1 MSLVTTKEVAKALK
15 VDKLGFLGTFIGW
28 SVLKGLRL
36 SKCNVIYDRNK
47 HLEGLEFLNALL
59 EDFEIKFEI
68 PEDDLRRIPKDGA
81 FITISNHPLGGIDGI
96 LLLRLLAE
104 RRADYKIIA
113 NFLLHRIAPLKSYV
127 MPVNPFEDRKDL
139 RSSVA
144 GIKSALQHLN
154 EGNPLGI
161 FPAGEVS
168 TYREGKNIVD
178 KPWESGAIK
187 IIQKAKVPV
196 IPIYFHA
203 KNSDLFYALAK
214 LHPSLRTAKLPSELL
229 SQKGRVIKVRIG
241 KPIQVSEQEKY
252 NDLCEFGDFIRKK
265 TYMLAK
271 PFEED
276 SKRIFKNVLKF
287 PKPIKEIVGEGDPEK
302 VKEEVDALREK
313 GLRLFASKNYEVYF
327 SKSAHMPY
335 TMYEIGRLREI
346 TFREVGEGTQ
356 ESTDIDEFDSY
367 YHHLFLWDINTNKIV
382 GAYRMGL
389 GKTIYKE
396 HGIKGFYIHTLFKFE
411 PELYKMMENSIEM
424 GRAFIVGE
432 YQRKPMP
439 LFLLWKGIIH
449 VTLHYPEYKYLIGG
463 VSISNQFSNFSKSL
477 MIEFMKS
484 HYYDPY
490 VAQYIHPKQEY
501 KVVLE
506 DADKDFIFDAAKAD
520 LNKFDRFIDEL
531 EPGALRIPVLIKKY
545 LKQNARLV
553 AFNVD
558 PKFNNA
564 VDGLLYIR
572 VQDIPESTVKPVM
585 EEYQK
590 ALENGDVYAGLED
603 KVDAEIT
610 SE

>member
-1 MSLVTTKEVAKALK
+1 MSLVTSKEVAKAIN
-15 VDKLGFLGTFIGW
+15 VDKFGFVGTFMGW
-28 SVLKGLRL
+28 CVLKLLRL
-36 SKCNVIYDRNK
+36 SKCNRMYDKTK

-68 PEDDLRRIPKDGA
+68 PEEDLRRIPADGA
-81 FITISNHPLGGIDGI
+81 FITVSNHPLGGIDGI

-104 RRADYKIIA
+104 RRPDFKIIG
-113 NFLLHRIAPLKSYV
+113 NFLVHRVAPLKSFIL
-127 MPVNPFEDRKDL
+127 PVNPFEDRKDVK
-139 RSSVA
+139 SSVV
-144 GIKSALQHLN
+144 GVKKSLIHLQ

-168 TYREGKNIVD
+168 TTKEGKSIVD
-178 KPWESGAIK
+178 KPWEAGAIK

-203 KNSDLFYALAK
+203 KNSNFFYALAK
-214 LHPSLRTAKLPSELL
+214 LSNTLRTAKLPSELL

-241 KPIQVSEQEKY
+241 KPIQVAEQDEY
-252 NDLCEFGDFIRKK
+252 TNLCDFGEFIRKK

-287 PKPIKEIVGEGDPEK
+287 PKPIKEIVSQGDPEK
-302 VKEEVDALREK
+302 VKKEIDALREK
-313 GLRLFASKNYEVYF
+313 GLRLFTSKNYEVYF

-356 ESTDIDEFDSY
+356 ESTDIDQFDSY
-367 YHHLFLWDINTNKIV
+367 YNHLFLWDTSTNQIV

-389 GKTIYKE
+389 GKFIYKE
-396 HGIKGFYIHTLFKFE
+396 FGIKGFYIHTLFKFE

-432 YQRKPMP
+432 YQKKPMP

-449 VTLHYPEYKYLIGG
+449 VTLLYPEYKYLIGG

-490 VAQYIHPKQEY
+490 VAQYIQPKQEY
-501 KVVLE
+501 KVKLE

-564 VDGLLYIR
+564 IDGLLYIR
-572 VQDIPESTVKPVM
+572 IQDIPDSTVKPVM
-585 EEYQK
+585 EEFQK
-590 ALENGDVYAGLED
+590 ALESG
-603 KVDAEIT
+603 EIYMGGE
-610 SE
+610 SELKEEKRD